1 MVLEL
6 PGNFYPVFL
15 CVERSFSAPV
25 INLLHSAFVSFYI
38 YPYAD
43 FTLLYCLRKEPKVK
57 LKVIKQM
64 TVIDASPKEPRKI
77 RYVAIAGS
85 TPKNCRKIKLLLKRT
100 NCYCLVECF
109 KNSNEL
115 ELKEDFYLPDVV
127 IIEISS
133 LISLIPLNKKIERLK
148 EIIPGIR
155 VIVYYNM
162 LIRYPFFER
171 TKDQYTVVYGSDSEE
186 AQLQNIE
193 LELERD

>member
-1 MVLEL
+1 
-6 PGNFYPVFL
+6 
-15 CVERSFSAPV
+15 
-25 INLLHSAFVSFYI
+25 
-38 YPYAD
+38 
-43 FTLLYCLRKEPKVK
+43 
-57 LKVIKQM
+57 M
-64 TVIDASPKEPRKI
+64 TVIDSSPKEPRKI

-127 IIEISS
+127 IMEISN

-148 EIIPGIR
+148 EVIPGIR

-162 LIRYPFFER
+162 LIKYPFFER
-171 TKDQYTVVYGSDSEE
+171 TKDQYTVLYASDNEE
-186 AQLQNIE
+186 IQLQNIE